1 MAITRRD
8 FIGGLAAIAAAIA
21 GHTAIIPEVALA
33 EKNMPSK
40 AEVRRANK
48 NFGMHDMLGGVVYM
62 SDSNGGLVVVGEVME
77 IQASA
82 IIEGHM
88 EIDMRMVR

>member
-8 FIGGLAAIAAAIA
+8 FIGGLAAMAAGIA
-21 GHTAIIPEVALA
+21 GHTAIVPEVAVA

-40 AEVRRANK
+40 AAVRKANK

-62 SDSNGGLVVVGEVME
+62 SDSNGNLVVVGEVRE

-82 IIEGHM
+82 MVEGHM
-88 EIDMRMVR
+88 EIDIRMVR